1 MKNFL
6 CLNIHIKS
14 ESFFIE
20 FNETHYEC
28 VPMEKNGRIIYQIKF
43 PGSTIYLT
51 QAKDRNGKQFWTS
64 VPQDSKLSHIVVI
77 IGKQIENKNHNY
89 DVLL

>member
-1 MKNFL
+1 M
-6 CLNIHIKS
+6 NIHVES
-14 ESFFIE
+14 ESFFIK

-51 QAKDRNGKQFWTS
+51 QAKGLNGKQF
-64 VPQDSKLSHIVVI
+64 
-77 IGKQIENKNHNY
+77 
-89 DVLL
+89 

>member
-1 MKNFL
+1 M
-6 CLNIHIKS
+6 NIQIES
-14 ESFFIE
+14 ESFFIK

-51 QAKDRNGKQFWTS
+51 QAKSLNGKQFWTA
-64 VPQDSKLSHIVVI
+64 VPQDSKLSHIVAI
-77 IGKQIENKNHNY
+77 MGKQIENKKS
-89 DVLL
+89 